1 MLDGAIDA
9 TTRLYRNDVARAAFV
24 SHGDTSVAGYDDETG
39 DELKTCL
46 EDAADSISRG
56 ATLPVGWGTPI
67 SVRVAARVAAGRHR
81 HRAGRADLIRRPQ
94 ACNELSAL
102 ASGGLGPV
110 NGMDPNN
117 DNNEEE
123 IGGDTGTP
131 ARARNARWGEP
142 CGVDRRC
149 LRRDRRSPHRT

>member
-67 SVRVAARVAAGRHR
+67 SVRC
-81 HRAGRADLIRRPQ
+81 RR
-94 ACNELSAL
+94 
-102 ASGGLGPV
+102 SGGCW
-110 NGMDPNN
+110 
-117 DNNEEE
+117 
-123 IGGDTGTP
+123 P
-131 ARARNARWGEP
+131 ASPSRRARRSDSTSSSVQRTIGARERWARTRE
-142 CGVDRRC
+142 
-149 LRRDRRSPHRT
+149 RDGSQQ